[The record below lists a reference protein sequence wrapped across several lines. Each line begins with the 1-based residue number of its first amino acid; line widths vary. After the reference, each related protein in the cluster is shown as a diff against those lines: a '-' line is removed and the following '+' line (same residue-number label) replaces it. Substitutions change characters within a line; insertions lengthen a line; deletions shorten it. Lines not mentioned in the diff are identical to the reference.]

1 MANGLRP
8 YILLTVRGNV
18 YGEILCPTP
27 NTRESSRLAYK
38 DTPFGVC
45 AQLLLGTTIR
55 SIVKPGAL

>member
-8 YILLTVRGNV
+8 FILLTVRGKV
-18 YGEILCPTP
+18 YGETLCPTP

-45 AQLLLGTTIR
+45 APALLGPKI
-55 SIVKPGAL
+55 